1 MRALHLIDSVLI
13 EGSAQQP
20 EPSTGEVL
28 VRVHA
33 AGIIATELQWDPTL
47 HTKTGAPRVRPIP
60 GHEFSGTVAGEDVY
74 GMNDWYSDGA
84 MAEYC
89 VAPFSAISPKPKNLT
104 HAEAAS
110 VPISGLTAWQG
121 LFDHAKL
128 QKGELVLVHGGA
140 GAVGTF
146 VIQLA
151 HLHGAHVV
159 TTASPRN
166 FELVKSLG
174 ADEVIDY
181 HSTPFDRQLHH
192 VDVVFDTAGG
202 ETLERSWKVLKPN
215 GRMITIVSGAE
226 GSADERIKKAFF
238 IVEQNG
244 DQLAELTKLIE
255 SNHLRPV
262 VDSVI
267 TLAQAPGAFAGRSQ
281 RRGFGKV
288 VVDLDDRS
296 VSGQAR

>member
-1 MRALHLIDSVLI
+1 MRALQLIDSALV
-13 EGSAQQP
+13 EGSVQQP

-47 HTKTGAPRVRPIP
+47 HSKTGAPRLRPIP
-60 GHEFSGTVAGEDVY
+60 GHEFSGTVAGQDVY

-89 VAPFSAISPKPKNLT
+89 TAPSSAISPKPKNLT

-128 QKGELVLVHGGA
+128 QKGERLLVHGGA
-140 GAVGTF
+140 GGVGTF

-181 HSTPFDRQLHH
+181 HSTPFDQQVHD
-192 VDVVFDTAGG
+192 VDVVFDTPGG
-202 ETLERSWKVLKPN
+202 ETLDRSWKVLKPN
-215 GRMITIVSGAE
+215 GRMVTIVSGAGNSNE
-226 GSADERIKKAFF
+226 ERVKKAFF
-238 IVEQNG
+238 IVEPKGN
-244 DQLAELTKLIE
+244 QLAELTKLIE
-255 SNHLRPV
+255 SNQLRTV
-262 VDSVI
+262 VDTVVGLS
-267 TLAQAPGAFAGRSQ
+267 QAPDAFAGRIQ
-281 RRGFGKV
+281 RRGYGKL
-288 VVDLDDRS
+288 VVDLLT
-296 VSGQAR
+296 